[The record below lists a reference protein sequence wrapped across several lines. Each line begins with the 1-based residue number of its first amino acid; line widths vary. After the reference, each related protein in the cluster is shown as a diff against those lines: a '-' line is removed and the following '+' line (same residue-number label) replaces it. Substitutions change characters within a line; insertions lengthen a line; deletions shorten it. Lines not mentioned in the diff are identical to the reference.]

1 MLVLSGIEGAEG
13 RLMKKNRWKRVEND
27 EKLSLIW
34 KNKPNL
40 WKAKMNVSIYMEGG
54 YDDLC
59 GFGRRENK
67 ANSKPNKANFS
78 EQGPEDRE
86 RKDKIVLGRY

>member
-1 MLVLSGIEGAEG
+1 
-13 RLMKKNRWKRVEND
+13 
-27 EKLSLIW
+27 
-34 KNKPNL
+34 
-40 WKAKMNVSIYMEGG
+40 MNVSIYMEGG